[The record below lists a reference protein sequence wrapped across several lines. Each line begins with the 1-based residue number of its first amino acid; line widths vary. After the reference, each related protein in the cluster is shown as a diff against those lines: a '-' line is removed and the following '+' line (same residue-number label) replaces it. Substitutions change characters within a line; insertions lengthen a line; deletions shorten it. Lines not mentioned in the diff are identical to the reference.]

1 MPELPEVETVRRGLA
16 EAMTGARIAAV
27 ALKRAGLRTPFPD
40 RFVDRLVGRRIE
52 SLSRRAKY
60 ILATLDS
67 GEALI
72 MHLGM
77 SGSFRI
83 EQGSAGASVDL
94 FRFPRSK
101 DRAHDHVTIV
111 LTSGARIIYNDPR
124 RFGSMQLVRLDP
136 SGNAEPLRGL
146 GLEPL
151 SEEFDG
157 QALAR
162 IMAGRKAPLKA
173 ALLDQGRVAGLGN
186 IYVCEALH
194 RAKLSPRRVAG
205 TLAGRGGAARAEAL
219 AKSIRAVLEAAIAAG
234 GSSLR
239 DHRRTDGALG
249 YFQHAFAVYEKEGA
263 ACPRQRCAGR
273 IARIVQ
279 AGRSTFYC
287 PVCQR

>member
-1 MPELPEVETVRRGLA
+1 
-16 EAMTGARIAAV
+16 
-27 ALKRAGLRTPFPD
+27 
-40 RFVDRLVGRRIE
+40 
-52 SLSRRAKY
+52 
-60 ILATLDS
+60 
-67 GEALI
+67 
-72 MHLGM
+72 M
-77 SGSFRI
+77 SGSFRV
-83 EQGSAGASVDL
+83 EQGAGGGSPG
-94 FRFPRSK
+94 PRSK

-111 LTSGARIIYNDPR
+111 LSSGARIIYNDPR
-124 RFGSMQLVRLDP
+124 RFGSMQLAQLDP
-136 SGNAEPLRGL
+136 SGSAEALSGL

-157 QALAR
+157 RALAR

-173 ALLDQGRVAGLGN
+173 ALLDQGLVAGLGN

-205 TLAGRGGAARAEAL
+205 TLAGRGGAPRAGAL
-219 AKSIRAVLEAAIAAG
+219 AKSIRAVLEEAIAAG

-263 ACPRQRCAGR
+263 ACPRRRCAGR